1 MCIKYEQLKYNERQ
15 IIAKDFKV
23 LLHVQYATLVDED
36 GVHFSRYPFTVLDT
50 ILIYG

>member
-1 MCIKYEQLKYNERQ
+1 MRDKLLQKILK
-15 IIAKDFKV
+15 F

-50 ILIYG
+50 ILIYC